1 MVKKSLLSQGQGA
14 EAVPEEGVEVA
25 AKEGPLKLAQMGPQ
39 QNQPRTGA
47 LGMQITLRT
56 GAAEHIG
63 NGARVHIIAATE
75 PFAPGETELCLDP
88 HNSNRRLNRNRNR
101 KDKINRCDK

>member
-1 MVKKSLLSQGQGA
+1 MAL
-14 EAVPEEGVEVA
+14 EEGVEVA

-39 QNQPRTGA
+39 HNQPRTGA

-63 NGARVHIIAATE
+63 NGAQVHIIAVTE
-75 PFAPGETELCLDP
+75 PFAPGGTELCLDP
-88 HNSNRRLNRNRNR
+88 HNRNSNRSLNRNRNC
-101 KDKINRCDK
+101 KDRINRCDK